1 MRIGVFYLCLVTV
14 QMKEEHTIDDDD
26 DDFYNSS
33 FSSAVDDNSSNSRQ
47 FVTQVALY
55 LTKLRKLQRHLIKV
69 IKKIG

>member
-14 QMKEEHTIDDDD
+14 QMKEEHTIDHD